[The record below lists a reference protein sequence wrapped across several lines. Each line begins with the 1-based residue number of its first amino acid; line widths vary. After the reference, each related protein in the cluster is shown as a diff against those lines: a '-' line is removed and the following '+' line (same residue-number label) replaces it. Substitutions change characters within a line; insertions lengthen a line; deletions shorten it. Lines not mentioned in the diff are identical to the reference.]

1 MKNNSIKIISQSIIF
16 LSIVVLISL
25 NVSNNAS
32 AQNRELNIPE
42 VQYTELEDY
51 YNTGAEIA
59 CTARVY
65 SNGLIDN
72 LCAIYYEIYKD
83 DFDTPITSVGTYGSI
98 SYTVRSQGTS
108 HITED
113 ITNGSGYLSVKP
125 LFTTYTAFTL
135 GIFDN
140 YCTNRNRPV
149 ALSMRFNEPGVYK
162 FNAEIQSCTNSGSTL
177 WTDFDVAASAP
188 EACVPG
194 THKDYAAST
203 CSNPTALFSEAI
215 FLTICNNN
223 FIEFLSG
230 ANNYCPS
237 EEINIVYN
245 IGEYDDSV
253 DMALLPAWISPVI
266 DQNANTLTLTGNAPS
281 YDSENPTINFDVRIL
296 STLNPAGCPGDTVNQ
311 SITITNA
318 QTPIISGDNMI
329 CEGGGTVTLIS
340 DIPATWS
347 SSDTEIATI
356 EQTAPDTEV
365 TIIAQ
370 NSGAT
375 IITCQITDNE
385 CNVNSNPFVFNV
397 NENYEITI
405 TESICDGEAYLFGE
419 DELNMAG
426 EYTINTTS
434 QHGCDSIVH
443 LSLHVNELSNTEFYI
458 EGESYTW
465 NTIEYTESGDYD
477 QIFADINGCDSTV
490 TLHLT
495 IITDIS
501 SRFVNN
507 ETINIYP
514 NPVSENLYIDIAR
527 DENIKYSI
535 ILTDITGKVLLKKDY
550 AYENNILDLSQT
562 SGGVYFISITSENRI
577 IYTNMIYKN

>member
-1 MKNNSIKIISQSIIF
+1 
-16 LSIVVLISL
+16 
-25 NVSNNAS
+25 
-32 AQNRELNIPE
+32 
-42 VQYTELEDY
+42 
-51 YNTGAEIA
+51 
-59 CTARVY
+59 
-65 SNGLIDN
+65 
-72 LCAIYYEIYKD
+72 
-83 DFDTPITSVGTYGSI
+83 
-98 SYTVRSQGTS
+98 
-108 HITED
+108 
-113 ITNGSGYLSVKP
+113 
-125 LFTTYTAFTL
+125 
-135 GIFDN
+135 
-140 YCTNRNRPV
+140 
-149 ALSMRFNEPGVYK
+149 
-162 FNAEIQSCTNSGSTL
+162 
-177 WTDFDVAASAP
+177 
-188 EACVPG
+188 
-194 THKDYAAST
+194 
-203 CSNPTALFSEAI
+203 
-215 FLTICNNN
+215 
-223 FIEFLSG
+223 
-230 ANNYCPS
+230 
-237 EEINIVYN
+237 
-245 IGEYDDSV
+245 
-253 DMALLPAWISPVI
+253 
-266 DQNANTLTLTGNAPS
+266 
-281 YDSENPTINFDVRIL
+281 
-296 STLNPAGCPGDTVNQ
+296 
-311 SITITNA
+311 
-318 QTPIISGDNMI
+318 MI